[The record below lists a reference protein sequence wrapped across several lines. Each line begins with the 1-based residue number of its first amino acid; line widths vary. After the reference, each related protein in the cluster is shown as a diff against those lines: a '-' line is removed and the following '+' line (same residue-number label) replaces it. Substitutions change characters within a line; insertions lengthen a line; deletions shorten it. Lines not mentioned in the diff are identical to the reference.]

1 MSLEVKKELF
11 SEKVS
16 AGSRTYFFDVKESV
30 DGVKYL
36 VITESREAVEETRK
50 RNRVMIFQD
59 NMSAFNEE
67 FIKAIEFMFGENESK
82 VYSIQEIRQKYPKAY
97 ERWTEK
103 EDVHLK
109 MSLIKA
115 KQLTN
120 WQKFFK
126 ESQVLFAPVYRNW
139 GCYKWLG
146 IYRV

>member
-1 MSLEVKKELF
+1 MLLEGKKELF

-59 NMSAFNEE
+59 NMSAFNEG
-67 FIKAIEFMFGENESK
+67 FIKAIEFMFGENEQRA
-82 VYSIQEIRQKYPKAY
+82 YSIQEIRQNYPKAY

-109 MSLIKA
+109 NEFNQGKTINELA
-115 KQLTN
+115 KIFQRKPGAIRSRL
-120 WQKFFK
+120 QKL
-126 ESQVLFAPVYRNW
+126 EL
-139 GCYKWLG
+139 L
-146 IYRV
+146 